1 MEDSGS
7 KQSRVWRVM
16 EDKIR
21 EGRGMEEGGDSALRS
36 LRTCLSNFYREDLHF
51 YTPSILIFF
60 FGFYSNAF
68 YFFSSL
74 CCEFVLSLSSVVSES
89 WKSN

>member
-36 LRTCLSNFYREDLHF
+36 LRTCLLNFYREDLHF

-60 FGFYSNAF
+60 FYSDAF
-68 YFFSSL
+68 YFFFKL
-74 CCEFVLSLSSVVSES
+74 VL
-89 WKSN
+89 